1 MKPKKPSWKASTSS
15 APLKRGGGERRR
27 RGGGRNSK
35 DVKVKSEKKPSS
47 LTLGKRKGREGGK
60 SGSSGAVVTLADLA
74 QSVPRSISRASSS
87 TSGGMESPSIRNG
100 SMGHGD
106 QTVWKGSME
115 LELYDAAT
123 PSSGSRKSCYSQEEE
138 EESSLSERE
147 STVASYQNLFCIKFN
162 SFDYFCS
169 VSTNRLHIC
178 SIRTT
183 ANRHGTSF
191 VHCHDNTSRKASHSD
206 QELRRTQQ

>member
-27 RGGGRNSK
+27 RGGGRK

-47 LTLGKRKGREGGK
+47 LTLGRRKGREGGK
-60 SGSSGAVVTLADLA
+60 SGSSGGVVTLADLA

-138 EESSLSERE
+138 ESSLSERE
-147 STVASYQNLFCIKFN
+147 LWYYCT
-162 SFDYFCS
+162 
-169 VSTNRLHIC
+169 
-178 SIRTT
+178 
-183 ANRHGTSF
+183 
-191 VHCHDNTSRKASHSD
+191 
-206 QELRRTQQ
+206 

>member
-1 MKPKKPSWKASTSS
+1 M
-15 APLKRGGGERRR
+15 
-27 RGGGRNSK
+27 K

-47 LTLGKRKGREGGK
+47 LTLGRRKGREGSGEK

-100 SMGHGD
+100 SMGRGD

-138 EESSLSERE
+138 ESSLSERE
-147 STVASYQNLFCIKFN
+147 L
-162 SFDYFCS
+162 
-169 VSTNRLHIC
+169 
-178 SIRTT
+178 
-183 ANRHGTSF
+183 
-191 VHCHDNTSRKASHSD
+191 
-206 QELRRTQQ
+206 